1 MPTFDPHLPTSRTQ
15 DPVDIH
21 MALLHPVFKVR
32 LDHRLD
38 Q

>member
-1 MPTFDPHLPTSRTQ
+1 MPSFDPHLPTSRTQ
-15 DPVDIH
+15 DPVD
-21 MALLHPVFKVR
+21 MALLHPVFKLR

>member
-1 MPTFDPHLPTSRTQ
+1 MQFDPHLPTSRTH

-21 MALLHPVFKVR
+21 MALLHPVFKLR